1 MKAKE
6 MFEKNGF
13 YKMQNSHYVNGITY
27 IKTLDKEY
35 EEISF
40 LLNYEDSINKENEK
54 TLICIKNIENLDE
67 KIIYAI
73 CQQLKEI
80 KEDK

>member
-6 MFEKNGF
+6 MFEKEGF
-13 YKMQNSHYVNGITY
+13 YKMQKSHYINGITY

-73 CQQLKEI
+73 YQQLKEI

>member
-6 MFEKNGF
+6 MFEKEGF
-13 YKMQNSHYVNGITY
+13 YKMQKSHYINGITY

-40 LLNYEDSINKENEK
+40 LINYEDSLNK
-54 TLICIKNIENLDE
+54 
-67 KIIYAI
+67 
-73 CQQLKEI
+73 
-80 KEDK
+80 